1 MVLACRFRRSGFRFP
16 LSGLSCAQVAA
27 GEIRSEPGEP
37 QTQRELLNARRSTR
51 MPRVR
56 RGHENKKIVLTLV
69 LCFVAAAVCF
79 ADDAFTGTW
88 KLNEAKS
95 KIAPNAPKNNTVVYE
110 AAGDNVKITV
120 DGIGNDGKPTHDEWT
135 GKFDG
140 KDYAVTGNPNS
151 DMRSYTKIDDHT
163 LGFNVK
169 KGGKVTTSGRVV
181 VSADGKSRTVTT
193 SGTDPQGKKFKH
205 CGVRQA
211 VNYSWFR

>member
-1 MVLACRFRRSGFRFP
+1 MVLACRFRRSGLRFP
-16 LSGLSCAQVAA
+16 LSGLACAQVAA

-56 RGHENKKIVLTLV
+56 RGHETKTIVLTLV

-95 KIAPNAPKNNTVVYE
+95 KMVPNAPKNNTVVYE

-120 DGIGNDGKPTHDEWT
+120 DGIGSDGKPTHDEWT

-140 KDYAVTGNPNS
+140 KDYPVTGNPNS
-151 DMRSYTKIDDHT
+151 DMRSYTKIDEHT
-163 LGFNVK
+163 LEFNVK
-169 KGGKVTTSGRVV
+169 KGGKITTSGRVV

-193 SGTDPQGKKFKH
+193 SGTDSQGKKFKST
-205 CGVRQA
+205 A
-211 VNYSWFR
+211 VYEKQ